1 MKLNQIWHCPRPA
14 LAKSYLS
21 LLQAGPVVS
30 TTIFAPRRTGKTVFL
45 RQDLTP
51 AAEKAGFLVAYS
63 DLWQTRLSPGI
74 ALIRGLEEALEP
86 KTLTQKAWTKLQEPV
101 KKVKAKGDLGGL
113 KGELEVEL
121 ADPKKEATD
130 MALRIEELIGKLVT
144 KKPLLLLVDEAQELA
159 RTRENELIAT
169 ALRTALAK
177 HRDRMR
183 VVFTG
188 SSRSQLS
195 HVFSNT
201 DAPLY
206 TVGGGAVQDFPLLGR
221 ELIEFVAK
229 KFFSSTRRALDADAL
244 WNAFQ
249 GFHQQPEPLLEAV
262 VTMMMDPS
270 ISLAKACALERANQ
284 DRDENHESTWASL
297 DDLQRHLV
305 ELFADKPTAKPF
317 STEVRKRLAKAMG
330 LNAIES
336 VTIQYALRRLAEKTI
351 VAKSARNLYV
361 FESDAFERWV
371 KTMAAVPRAK
381 NLTRKK

>member
-1 MKLNQIWHCPRPA
+1 MKLNQIWHCARPE
-14 LAKSYLS
+14 LAKSYLA

-51 AAEKAGFLVAYS
+51 AAQKAGFLVAYS

-86 KTLTQKAWTKLQEPV
+86 RIFTQKAWTKLREPI
-101 KKVKAKGDLGGL
+101 KKK
-113 KGELEVEL
+113 
-121 ADPKKEATD
+121 ATD
-130 MALRIEELIGKLVT
+130 VALRIEELIGRLVA

-169 ALRTALAK
+169 ALRTALTK
-177 HRDRMR
+177 HRDKMR

-206 TVGGGAVQDFPLLGR
+206 TVGGTVQDFPLLGR
-221 ELIEFVAK
+221 ELIEFVAE
-229 KFFSSTRRALDADAL
+229 KFFSSTRRTLDANEL

-249 GFHQQPEPLLEAV
+249 AFHQQPEPLLEAV
-262 VTMMMDPS
+262 VTMMLDPS

-284 DRDENHESTWASL
+284 DRDQNHESTWASL

-305 ELFADKPTAKPF
+305 ELFADKPAAKPF
-317 STEVRKRLAKAMG
+317 STEVRKRLARAMG

-351 VAKSARNLYV
+351 VTKSARNLYV
-361 FESDAFERWV
+361 FESAAFERWV
-371 KTMAAVPRAK
+371 KTMATVPRVK
-381 NLTRKK
+381 NSPRKK